1 MIGKNPAEILS
12 PQRGFSLFEMVV
24 VVLLIGVLMSMA
36 IDRMLQMQIS
46 SERISVQQMLGVLN
60 SAVNLQAAEWVV
72 EQGIDSLS
80 ALENTNPMQYL
91 QAPPYNYLG
100 IRDDNAAG
108 RYPAKSWYYDE
119 KQNILVYTVKN
130 TNYFATS
137 LAGTPRIRLRV
148 TLVYQEGA
156 QPGHNNTVRG
166 VNVKTLDHYSWETQL
181 D

>member
-24 VVLLIGVLMSMA
+24 VVLLTGVLMSMA
-36 IDRMLQMQIS
+36 IDRMLQLQIS

-60 SAVNLQAAEWVV
+60 SAVNLQAAERVV
-72 EQGIDSLS
+72 EQGLDSLS

-100 IRDDNAAG
+100 IRDDNAARG
-108 RYPAKSWYYDE
+108 YPANSWYYDAE
-119 KQNILVYTVKN
+119 QNMLVYTVKN
-130 TNYFATS
+130 TDYFSTG

-148 TLVYQEGA
+148 TLVYPHGA
-156 QPGHNNTVRG
+156 QPGRNNPVRG
-166 VNVKTLDHYSWETQL
+166 VNVKNLEPYSWKL
-181 D
+181 N